1 MKKVISILLAIVLV
15 VGIGVGI
22 SAAVIYNKPENVAF
36 GAIQGAIEDLLERD
50 EIAPVWNMLHEGSL
64 EVSVDKIK
72 SDSHDVLNGG
82 KIGGKIYFS
91 ADAFMLENINVS
103 FGDVKVKGDIY
114 ASSDMLYVSESEI
127 FDGKFGIVYKDAAK
141 DLEESIFAYGAD
153 SDYAIQDKEMY
164 DTIVEI
170 LKALGDTDSE
180 KLQKDA
186 EELAKEHIENIW
198 KIICENVEFE
208 SDNEE
213 VKLNGEREK
222 VRVITIKIDGEAMA
236 NIVKDIYEYLCEDES
251 IGDFLEEHGSA
262 FMVVSS
268 SIKGSDSESIA
279 ELYEQYLEDMEDRID
294 DICDEIEESADDIE
308 IRIMTPKMSHKL
320 LKAEIEVDG
329 EEAFVIDF
337 GKDGVKDTNEI
348 TIEVYGEELSYVIS
362 ENTKD
367 SYKAKLEA
375 DGTDIMKVSIDK
387 KGESY
392 TLSFG
397 DGYYTIKGGYVE
409 DKDTTTF
416 TVKKIVIGSGDSEY
430 TYDADITIKIAE
442 KDEIPAAPED
452 FDRISDITE
461 ENIEK
466 WIENIGNLFS

>member
-1 MKKVISILLAIVLV
+1 MFISSYLNENSLLFI
-15 VGIGVGI
+15 
-22 SAAVIYNKPENVAF
+22 
-36 GAIQGAIEDLLERD
+36 
-50 EIAPVWNMLHEGSL
+50 
-64 EVSVDKIK
+64 
-72 SDSHDVLNGG
+72 
-82 KIGGKIYFS
+82 
-91 ADAFMLENINVS
+91 
-103 FGDVKVKGDIY
+103 
-114 ASSDMLYVSESEI
+114 
-127 FDGKFGIVYKDAAK
+127 
-141 DLEESIFAYGAD
+141 
-153 SDYAIQDKEMY
+153 
-164 DTIVEI
+164 
-170 LKALGDTDSE
+170 
-180 KLQKDA
+180 
-186 EELAKEHIENIW
+186 
-198 KIICENVEFE
+198 
-208 SDNEE
+208 NEE

-268 SIKGSDSESIA
+268 SINGSDSESIA

-348 TIEVYGEELSYVIS
+348 TIEVYGEEVSYVIS

-397 DGYYTIKGGYVE
+397 DGYFTVKGGYV
-409 DKDTTTF
+409 
-416 TVKKIVIGSGDSEY
+416 
-430 TYDADITIKIAE
+430 
-442 KDEIPAAPED
+442 
-452 FDRISDITE
+452 
-461 ENIEK
+461 
-466 WIENIGNLFS
+466 